1 MKYKTYEYKKVDLTY
16 IKIANNRLILEQK
29 LEGSQEKVFSFLE
42 QSGSWEWANI
52 KNMEWSNRP
61 YNSNTT
67 RTAIL
72 SLGVV
77 EEQFLLW
84 EQNKRYV
91 FRIEKSPIKIL
102 DILIEDWEV
111 KYISEYE
118 SLLIWTLYYEFRG
131 WLKYLAPLLNVAV
144 RNQSKK
150 VFDAIPN
157 VFK

>member
-1 MKYKTYEYKKVDLTY
+1 
-16 IKIANNRLILEQK
+16 
-29 LEGSQEKVFSFLE
+29 
-42 QSGSWEWANI
+42 
-52 KNMEWSNRP
+52 MEWSNRP

-72 SLGVV
+72 SSGVV

-131 WLKYLAPLLNVAV
+131 WLKYLAPLLNIAV
-144 RNQSKK
+144 TKLSHK
-150 VFDAIPN
+150 VFYAIPN